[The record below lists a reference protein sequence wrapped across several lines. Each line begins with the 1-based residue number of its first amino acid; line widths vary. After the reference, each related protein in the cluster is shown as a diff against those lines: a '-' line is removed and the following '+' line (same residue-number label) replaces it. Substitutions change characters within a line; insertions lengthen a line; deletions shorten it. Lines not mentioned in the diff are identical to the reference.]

1 MIEILVSVAN
11 HQLAYTTP
19 EKLLGPDGYK
29 HMTFTSI
36 DMSSLGYTKLGTARV
51 ELSLLGHTEILDN
64 AIASLRKEQE
74 GLRAEATAKCTLL
87 ENKIQQMLAIENK
100 PAASPQTAP
109 EDPALFG
116 DFP

>member
-1 MIEILVSVAN
+1 MIEMNVSISN

-29 HMTFTSI
+29 QMTFTSV
-36 DMSSLGYTKLGTARV
+36 DMTGYGYTKLGTARV

-100 PAASPQTAP
+100 PTESNP
-109 EDPALFG
+109 
-116 DFP
+116 